1 MLPKSS
7 DAHQTAK
14 LLTLNQ
20 NKHLLFL
27 KEDFL
32 FANIQ
37 ATFDLYFIFDL
48 FCKIID
54 IKLLPL
60 WVFSSTSIVFQSSFG
75 AGISTSL

>member
-27 KEDFL
+27 NDYAL
-32 FANIQ
+32 FANTQ
-37 ATFDLYFIFDL
+37 ATFNLYVIFD
-48 FCKIID
+48 
-54 IKLLPL
+54 
-60 WVFSSTSIVFQSSFG
+60 VQ
-75 AGISTSL
+75 